1 MDISNT
7 KLTHGLLVEDFK
19 QSILNIIM
27 QHSLDIQ
34 SKSIVLEYINI
45 QINKLAE
52 QQTRQELEEYKSE
65 QEKLENENKSKNN
78 KKNESIFF
86 QEYSHFIYFIFQR
99 I

>member
-34 SKSIVLEYINI
+34 SKSIVLEYINN
-45 QINKLAE
+45 QINKIAE

-78 KKNESIFF
+78 KKNEIS
-86 QEYSHFIYFIFQR
+86 E
-99 I
+99 

>member
-34 SKSIVLEYINI
+34 SKSMVLEYINN
-45 QINKLAE
+45 QINKIAE

-65 QEKLENENKSKNN
+65 LEKLENENKSKNN
-78 KKNESIFF
+78 KKNEIS
-86 QEYSHFIYFIFQR
+86 E
-99 I
+99 

>member
-1 MDISNT
+1 
-7 KLTHGLLVEDFK
+7 
-19 QSILNIIM
+19 M

-45 QINKLAE
+45 QINKIAE

-78 KKNESIFF
+78 KKNEVS
-86 QEYSHFIYFIFQR
+86 E
-99 I
+99 

>member
-34 SKSIVLEYINI
+34 SKSMVLEYINI
-45 QINKLAE
+45 QINKIAE

-78 KKNESIFF
+78 KKNEIS
-86 QEYSHFIYFIFQR
+86 E
-99 I
+99 

>member
-34 SKSIVLEYINI
+34 SKSMVLEYINN
-45 QINKLAE
+45 QINKIAE

-78 KKNESIFF
+78 KKNEIS
-86 QEYSHFIYFIFQR
+86 E
-99 I
+99 

>member
-45 QINKLAE
+45 QINKIAE

-78 KKNESIFF
+78 KKNEIS
-86 QEYSHFIYFIFQR
+86 E
-99 I
+99 

>member
-34 SKSIVLEYINI
+34 SKSIVLEYI
-45 QINKLAE
+45 L
-52 QQTRQELEEYKSE
+52 
-65 QEKLENENKSKNN
+65 
-78 KKNESIFF
+78 
-86 QEYSHFIYFIFQR
+86 FIFLLLSLTVLANDQSFFTTFLQQNR
-99 I
+99 E